1 MADFYVNFLGLSG
14 AKAHKSCRS
23 RKMLQNEYLVA
34 KIGFDDAENEFFE
47 DNTASTR
54 PDPRTSL
61 IKFEDHRFCRSQ
73 FLSHAERLIL
83 SRVSSRF

>member
-34 KIGFDDAENEFFE
+34 KIGDDTAENEPCE
-47 DNTASTR
+47 
-54 PDPRTSL
+54 
-61 IKFEDHRFCRSQ
+61 
-73 FLSHAERLIL
+73 
-83 SRVSSRF
+83 V

>member
-34 KIGFDDAENEFFE
+34 KIGFDDVDNE
-47 DNTASTR
+47 
-54 PDPRTSL
+54 PL
-61 IKFEDHRFCRSQ
+61 KVLGVIQ
-73 FLSHAERLIL
+73 FNIHSPP
-83 SRVSSRF
+83 